1 MVDIDPYG
9 TAAPY
14 LEAAMQAVDEGGLL
28 CITCTDMP
36 VLCGIYPETCFAKY
50 SALSLRSEYC
60 HELALRVVLWALH
73 SHAARF
79 GRVIHP
85 LLALSVDFYVRLFV
99 RVYSSANR
107 VKAGPS
113 RVGHLLQCA
122 RCPHFSTRA
131 LGAVHKLDGRTHSAR
146 KGSSDLVDFR
156 WLPYALPDATTAAA
170 AAGADPSRCP
180 ECGGA
185 LHLAGPLWLGP
196 LHDKSF
202 VRQMLASLNAPPASA
217 SEQQQQQQQ
226 QQSRSDE
233 ATATAAVGD
242 SPRAEAGNTSAAAS
256 EEVIARGSDPHTCAL
271 GHFPSTLER
280 IRGMLAVALEE
291 LDDAP
296 LFYTVSDLCRAF
308 HTRQPPITAIRCT
321 AFLQSSL
328 KSTRALFVAASGL

>member
-14 LEAAMQAVDEGGLL
+14 LEAAIQAVDEGGLL
-28 CITCTDMP
+28 CVTCTDMP

-50 SALSLRSEYC
+50 SALSLRAEYC
-60 HELALRVVLWALH
+60 HELALRIVLSALH

-79 GRVIHP
+79 GRVIQP

-113 RVGHLLQCA
+113 RVGHVLQCA

-131 LGAVHKLDGRTHSAR
+131 LGALHKLDGRTHSAR
-146 KGSSDLVDFR
+146 KGSCDLVDFR
-156 WLPYALPDATTAAA
+156 WLPFALPDATTAAV

-196 LHDKSF
+196 LHDKAF
-202 VRQMLASLNAPPASA
+202 VRDMLSSLNALSSPA
-217 SEQQQQQQQ
+217 EQQQCAT
-226 QQSRSDE
+226 E
-233 ATATAAVGD
+233 ATGGVSTLSTRV
-242 SPRAEAGNTSAAAS
+242 PHEA
-256 EEVIARGSDPHTCAL
+256 IARGSDPHTCSL
-271 GHFPSTLER
+271 GHFPATLER
-280 IRGMLAVALEE
+280 MRGMLAVALEE
-291 LDDAP
+291 LDIP
-296 LFYTVSDLCRAF
+296 LFYTLSDLCKAF
-308 HTRQPPITAIRCT
+308 HVRQPPLVAIRCSRRN
-321 AFLQSSL
+321 SS
-328 KSTRALFVAASGL
+328 SF